1 LAGAALG
8 REGAVAPSHQKELAE
23 TPRFAICFVDQPH
36 FVVRGLIESQRLE
49 AARKFLSELIE
60 ELTTQSS
67 EEAPSQCPGAR
78 EVTEQDFIDLRE
90 IETNIKAGEQIF

>member
-1 LAGAALG
+1 M
-8 REGAVAPSHQKELAE
+8 
-23 TPRFAICFVDQPH
+23 
-36 FVVRGLIESQRLE
+36 LE
-49 AARKFLSELIE
+49 ATGKFLSELIE

-67 EEAPSQCPGAR
+67 EEAPSQCPGAK